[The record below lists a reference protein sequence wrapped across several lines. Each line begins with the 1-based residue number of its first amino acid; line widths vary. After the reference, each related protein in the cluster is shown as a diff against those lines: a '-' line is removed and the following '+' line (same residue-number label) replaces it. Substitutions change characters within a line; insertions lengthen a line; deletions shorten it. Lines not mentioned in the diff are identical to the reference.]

1 MKEKQANAAFQQ
13 WREAGIALSY
23 TVQQQ
28 WYTLLAKEEQ
38 LKYIVQNRQLL
49 NNIKQAMLY
58 QYKSALAT
66 KGSKMSDQ
74 TQN

>member
-1 MKEKQANAAFQQ
+1 MFPWFGTLKATRTMKEKQANAAFQQ

-38 LKYIVQNRQLL
+38 IEIHRS
-49 NNIKQAMLY
+49 
-58 QYKSALAT
+58 KSSVTEQHQTSHAL
-66 KGSKMSDQ
+66 SV
-74 TQN
+74 